1 MKKFIYSL
9 FIIAAAGFSANAQS
23 ADGAAKAANPNAA
36 EISFEKETHDFGTI
50 PHEGDGVYEF
60 KFTNTGKQP
69 LIITNARGSC
79 GCTVPTYSKEPI
91 APGATGTIKV
101 AYDTKRVGG
110 FTKTVT
116 IESNAAT
123 PTRILTIK
131 GSVDSKE
138 ASEQNTPV
146 KKIEMGATPMEKA
159 K

>member
-1 MKKFIYSL
+1 MKKLFYSL
-9 FIIAAAGFSANAQS
+9 FIIAAAGSTANAQQS
-23 ADGAAKAANPNAA
+23 DAAKSGPTA
-36 EISFEKETHDFGTI
+36 EIAFEKETHDFGTM
-50 PHEGDGVYEF
+50 PYEADGAYEF

-91 APGATGTIKV
+91 APGASGTIKV
-101 AYDTKRVGG
+101 SYDTKRVGG

-138 ASEQNTPV
+138 ASDQNTPV
-146 KKIEMGATPMEKA
+146 KKIEMGATPVEKA

>member
-9 FIIAAAGFSANAQS
+9 FIIATAGYTANAQQTAEATS
-23 ADGAAKAANPNAA
+23 PNAA
-36 EISFEKETHDFGTI
+36 EISFEKETHDFGI
-50 PHEGDGVYEF
+50 IAYEGDGVYEF
-60 KFTNTGKQP
+60 RFTNTGKQP

-79 GCTVPTYSKEPI
+79 GCTVPTYSREPI
-91 APGATGTIKV
+91 KPGESGSIKV

-116 IESNAAT
+116 VESNAST

-131 GSVDSKE
+131 GNVESKE
-138 ASEQNTPV
+138 ASDQNTPV
-146 KKIEMGATPMEKA
+146 KKIEMGATPVEKA

>member
-9 FIIAAAGFSANAQS
+9 FIIAAAGYTANAQT
-23 ADGAAKAANPNAA
+23 ADKAANATSA

-50 PHEGDGVYEF
+50 PYEGDGVYEF

-91 APGATGTIKV
+91 PPGATGAIKV
-101 AYDTKRVGG
+101 SYDTKRVGG

-116 IESNAAT
+116 VESNAQT
-123 PTRILTIK
+123 PTKILTIK
-131 GSVDSKE
+131 GNVESKE
-138 ASEQNTPV
+138 DSNMNTPV
-146 KKIEMGATPMEKA
+146 KKIEMGATPVEKA

>member
-9 FIIAAAGFSANAQS
+9 FIIAAAGFTANAQS
-23 ADGAAKAANPNAA
+23 ADKATGANP
-36 EISFEKETHDFGTI
+36 EINFEKETHDFGTI
-50 PHEGDGVYEF
+50 PYEGDGVYEF

-101 AYDTKRVGG
+101 SYDTKRVGG

-116 IESNAAT
+116 VESNAAT

-131 GSVDSKE
+131 GSVESKE
-138 ASEQNTPV
+138 ASDQNTPV
-146 KKIEMGATPMEKA
+146 KKIEMGATPVEKS

>member
-9 FIIAAAGFSANAQS
+9 FIIAAAGYTANAQS
-23 ADGAAKAANPNAA
+23 ADAASNAA
-36 EISFEKETHDFGTI
+36 EIAFEKETHDFGTL
-50 PHEGDGVYEF
+50 PYEGDGNYEF

-91 APGATGTIKV
+91 KPGETGTIKV
-101 AYDTKRVGG
+101 SYDTKRVGG

-116 IESNAAT
+116 IESNATT

-131 GSVDSKE
+131 GNVESKE

-146 KKIEMGATPMEKA
+146 KKIEMGATPVEKTSG